1 MHIEYA
7 EYAEYL
13 PIVFLVQL
21 ELAIGHGPRW
31 VCSMYVL
38 CTYIEHA
45 LLVHEHGVSLGG
57 GRCLP
62 LPPAEPPT
70 GGGKPPPP
78 CTKLKLL

>member
-31 VCSMYVL
+31 VCSMYVQ
-38 CTYIEHA
+38 CTYIEYA
-45 LLVHEHGVSLGG
+45 LLVHEQGVSLGG
-57 GRCLP
+57 GRAQP
-62 LPPAEPPT
+62 LPSMAKAE
-70 GGGKPPPP
+70 
-78 CTKLKLL
+78 LMLVDVDVDVI

>member
-1 MHIEYA
+1 MVHIEYA

-45 LLVHEHGVSLGG
+45 LQFFKGRIMVFHGFWLVSMFFKVVSCFFMVFG
-57 GRCLP
+57 
-62 LPPAEPPT
+62 
-70 GGGKPPPP
+70 
-78 CTKLKLL
+78 